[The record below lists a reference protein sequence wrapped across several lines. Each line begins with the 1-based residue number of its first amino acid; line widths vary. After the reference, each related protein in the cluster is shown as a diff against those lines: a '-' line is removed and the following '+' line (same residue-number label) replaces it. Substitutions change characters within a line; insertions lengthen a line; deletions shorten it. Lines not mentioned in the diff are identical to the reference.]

1 MSYIHIDR
9 SKTITAPVVYVV
21 YGSLKAAKEGQVR
34 AELVTAI
41 SAEGLRQDEWAGLD
55 FIDEGNELLRP
66 HGHRSNKCLTY
77 VQSWSEEL
85 DKDNPEDVQKA
96 HDLGV
101 ETARRLAPNSP
112 FLVATHIDSK
122 GGYVH
127 NHIVIL
133 NHDYL
138 TEKAAPKEAGNFHNV
153 KRVNDDLMH
162 EVGMD
167 VMQPQG
173 GWVKLRQAEKA
184 AAKAGISTDSTGL
197 GLDKLD
203 GYTWADAVRKRVD
216 ALLEDERVCG
226 ANDAAEGLTTA
237 REMLTTAREIASEYD
252 LSLQINEHNALT
264 IGLVD
269 ESGETLTYESGVKRK
284 RTRRAVDAGSKFGAG
299 YSLEG
304 IQQRI
309 TEQQQLYALE
319 VQKQA
324 RLAGLLTITEELEDE
339 EHVQENTAANIV
351 SGGNRTAGVGF
362 DGAADRGSRDAGEVA
377 EVDGR
382 ETEGIGADA
391 SEYRAADRESG
402 HTGEG
407 TAALTA
413 AADNAKRAAAAAIAD
428 DSGNDGVQRGAE
440 SGSGDNRSDYLHVD
454 EYGASDGPDSTDT
467 AGAEQHVPRD
477 AGSSKTSRAAIEKR
491 RREHQQRIKQ
501 AIDVEFD

>member
-1 MSYIHIDR
+1 MSMSYIDIDR

-34 AELVTAI
+34 AAQVTAV
-41 SAEGLRQDEWAGLD
+41 SAEGLRRDEWAGVD

-66 HGHRSNKCLTY
+66 HTQRSNKCLTY
-77 VQSWSEEL
+77 IQSWSADEF
-85 DKDNPEDVQKA
+85 DKNNPEHVQRA
-96 HDLGV
+96 HDLGA

-112 FLVATHIDSK
+112 FLVATHTDSD
-122 GGYVH
+122 GGCVH
-127 NHIVIL
+127 NHIIIL

-138 TEKAAPKEAGNFHNV
+138 TGLAAPKQAGNFYNV
-153 KRVNDDLMH
+153 KRVNDELMH
-162 EVGMD
+162 EVGME
-167 VMQPQG
+167 VLQPQG
-173 GWVKLRQAEKA
+173 SWVKLRQPEKA
-184 AAKAGISTDSTGL
+184 AAKAGISTDSSEL
-197 GLDKLD
+197 GLHELD
-203 GYTWADAVRKRVD
+203 GYTWADALRKRVD
-216 ALLEDERVCG
+216 ALIEDERVSG
-226 ANDAAEGLTTA
+226 ASGAAEGTKTA
-237 REMLTTAREIASEYD
+237 QEIAPEYD

-269 ESGETLTYESGVKRK
+269 ESGETLTYESGIKRK
-284 RTRRAVDAGSKFGAG
+284 RRRKAVDAGSKFGAG

-304 IQQRI
+304 VQQRI

-324 RLAGLLTITEELEDE
+324 RLAGLLTITGELEDE

-362 DGAADRGSRDAGEVA
+362 DGAADRGRGNAGELA
-377 EVDGR
+377 EIDGR
-382 ETEGIGADA
+382 ETEGLSGNT
-391 SEYRAADRESG
+391 SEFGAADRESG

-428 DSGNDGVQRGAE
+428 NSRDDGVQRGAE

-454 EYGASDGPDSTDT
+454 EYGASDGPDSADT
-467 AGAEQHVPRD
+467 AGAEPDVSRD
-477 AGSSKTSRAAIEKR
+477 AGSSQTPRAAIEKR
-491 RREHQQRIKQ
+491 RRERQRRLRA
-501 AIDVEFD
+501 AIEIEPEFGD

>member
-9 SKTITAPVVYVV
+9 AKTIEAPVIYVV

-34 AELVTAI
+34 AEQVTAV
-41 SAEGLRQDEWAGLD
+41 SAEGLRRDEWAGVD

-66 HGHRSNKCLTY
+66 HNHRSNKCLTY
-77 VQSWSEEL
+77 IQSWPADEF
-85 DKDNPEDVQKA
+85 DKNNPEHVQRA

-101 ETARRLAPNSP
+101 ETARRLTPNSP
-112 FLVATHIDSK
+112 FIVATHTDSA
-122 GGYVH
+122 GGCVH
-127 NHIVIL
+127 NHIIIL

-138 TEKAAPKEAGNFHNV
+138 TGKAAPKEAGNFYNV
-153 KRVNDDLMH
+153 KRVNDELMA
-162 EVGMD
+162 EVGMG

-173 GWVKLRQAEKA
+173 SWVKLRRPEKA

-197 GLDKLD
+197 GLDELD

-216 ALLEDERVCG
+216 ALLKDKRVSG
-226 ANDAAEGLTTA
+226 ASNAAEGLK
-237 REMLTTAREIASEYD
+237 TAREIASEFD

-269 ESGETLTYESGVKRK
+269 EAGETLTYESGVKRK

-304 IQQRI
+304 VQQRI
-309 TEQQQLYALE
+309 TDQQQLYALE

-324 RLAGLLTITEELEDE
+324 RLAGLLTITGELEDE
-339 EHVQENTAANIV
+339 EHVQENTTANTI

-362 DGAADRGSRDAGEVA
+362 DGAADGRGQDAGEVA

-382 ETEGIGADA
+382 EAEGIGADA
-391 SEYRAADRESG
+391 GEHRAADRESG
-402 HTGEG
+402 HIGEG
-407 TAALTA
+407 TTALTA

-428 DSGNDGVQRGAE
+428 NSRDERIPAGAE
-440 SGSGDNRSDYLHVD
+440 SSSGDHRSDYLHVD
-454 EYGASDGPDSTDT
+454 EHGAEHEPNSADA
-467 AGAEQHVPRD
+467 AGAEPDVPRD
-477 AGSSKTSRAAIEKR
+477 TRSSKASRAAIEKR
-491 RREHQQRIKQ
+491 RREREQRIKQ
-501 AIDVEFD
+501 AVDEDFDYGD

>member
-1 MSYIHIDR
+1 MSYIHVDR
-9 SKTITAPVVYVV
+9 SKTITAPVIYVV

-127 NHIVIL
+127 NHIIIL

-153 KRVNDDLMH
+153 KRVNDELMDK
-162 EVGMD
+162 VGME
-167 VMQPQG
+167 VLQPSG
-173 GWVKLRQAEKA
+173 SWVRLRQAERA
-184 AAKAGISTDSTGL
+184 AVKAGISTDSTGL
-197 GLDKLD
+197 GLDELD
-203 GYTWADAVRKRVD
+203 GYTWADCLRKRVD
-216 ALLEDERVCG
+216 ALLKDERVRG
-226 ANDAAEGLTTA
+226 ASGADEGLN
-237 REMLTTAREIASEYD
+237 TAREIASEYD
-252 LSLQINEHNALT
+252 LSLRINEHNALT

-269 ESGETLTYESGVKRK
+269 ESGETLTYESGKKRK
-284 RTRRAVDAGSKFGAG
+284 RTRRAVDAGSKFGNG

-304 IQQRI
+304 VQQRI

-319 VQKQA
+319 VQRQA
-324 RLAGLLTITEELEDE
+324 RLAGLLTITGELEDE
-339 EHVQENTAANIV
+339 EQEIAGANTI

-362 DGAADRGSRDAGEVA
+362 DGAADGGRGDAGKVA
-377 EVDGR
+377 ENSGA
-382 ETEGIGADA
+382 ETEGLSGNT
-391 SEYRAADRESG
+391 SEFGAADRESG
-402 HTGEG
+402 PIGDG
-407 TAALTA
+407 TTALTA

-428 DSGNDGVQRGAE
+428 NSRDERVPAGAE
-440 SGSGDNRSDYLHVD
+440 SSSGDHRSDYLHVD
-454 EYGASDGPDSTDT
+454 EYGASDGPDSTD
-467 AGAEQHVPRD
+467 AVGAEPDVSRD
-477 AGSSKTSRAAIEKR
+477 TGSSETSRAVIEKR
-491 RREHQQRIKQ
+491 RRERQRKLRA
-501 AIDVEFD
+501 AIEIEPEIGD

>member
-1 MSYIHIDR
+1 MSYIHVDR
-9 SKTITAPVVYVV
+9 AKTIAAPVIYVV

-34 AELVTAI
+34 AAQVTAI
-41 SAEGLRQDEWAGLD
+41 SAEGLRRDEWAGVD

-66 HGHRSNKCLTY
+66 HTQRSNKCLTY
-77 VQSWSEEL
+77 VQSFSEEL

-153 KRVNDDLMH
+153 KRVNDELMH
-162 EVGMD
+162 EVGME
-167 VMQPQG
+167 VLQPRG
-173 GWVKLRQAEKA
+173 SWVRLRQAERA

-197 GLDKLD
+197 GLDELD
-203 GYTWADAVRKRVD
+203 GYTWADALRKRVD
-216 ALLEDERVCG
+216 ALLEDERVSG
-226 ANDAAEGLTTA
+226 ADGAAEGLKTA
-237 REMLTTAREIASEYD
+237 QEIASEYD
-252 LSLQINEHNALT
+252 LSLRINEHNALT

-269 ESGETLTYESGVKRK
+269 EAGETLTYESGVKRK

-304 IQQRI
+304 VQQRI

-319 VQKQA
+319 VQRQA
-324 RLAGLLTITEELEDE
+324 RLAGLLTITEEIGDI
-339 EHVQENTAANIV
+339 EHVQENTTANTI

-362 DGAADRGSRDAGEVA
+362 DGAADRGRGNAGEVA

-440 SGSGDNRSDYLHVD
+440 GSGGDNRSDYLHVD
-454 EYGASDGPDSTDT
+454 EYGASDGPNSTDT

-477 AGSSKTSRAAIEKR
+477 AGSGKASRAAIEKR
-491 RREHQQRIKQ
+491 RRERQRRLR
-501 AIDVEFD
+501 AAVEIEPEIGD

>member
-77 VQSWSEEL
+77 VQSFSEEL

-127 NHIVIL
+127 NHIIIL

-153 KRVNDDLMH
+153 KRVNDELMD
-162 EVGMD
+162 EVGME
-167 VMQPQG
+167 VLQPRG
-173 GWVKLRQAEKA
+173 SWVKLRQAEKA

-197 GLDKLD
+197 GLHELD
-203 GYTWADAVRKRVD
+203 GYTWADALRKRVD
-216 ALLEDERVCG
+216 ALLEDKRVNG
-226 ANDAAEGLTTA
+226 ASGAAEGLTTA
-237 REMLTTAREIASEYD
+237 QEIASEYD

-309 TEQQQLYALE
+309 AEQQQLYALE
-319 VQKQA
+319 VQRQA

-339 EHVQENTAANIV
+339 EHVQENTTANTI
-351 SGGNRTAGVGF
+351 SGGNRAAGMGF
-362 DGAADRGSRDAGEVA
+362 DGTADGGRGDAGEVA
-377 EVDGR
+377 EIDGR

-391 SEYRAADRESG
+391 GEFGAADRESG
-402 HTGEG
+402 PTREG
-407 TAALTA
+407 TAAFAAAAERAQRA
-413 AADNAKRAAAAAIAD
+413 AADFGANNSRD
-428 DSGNDGVQRGAE
+428 ERVRQGAE
-440 SGSGDNRSDYLHVD
+440 ESSGDNRGHHLNVD
-454 EYGASDGPDSTDT
+454 EYGASDGPNSTDT
-467 AGAEQHVPRD
+467 VGIESDVPRD
-477 AGSSKTSRAAIEKR
+477 AGGGQASRAAIEKR
-491 RREHQQRIKQ
+491 RRERQRRLR
-501 AIDVEFD
+501 AAVEIEPEIGD

>member
-1 MSYIHIDR
+1 MSYIHVDR
-9 SKTITAPVVYVV
+9 AKTIDAPVIYVV

-34 AELVTAI
+34 AEQVTAV

-66 HGHRSNKCLTY
+66 HTQRSNKCLTY

-112 FLVATHIDSK
+112 CIVATHIDSK

-127 NHIVIL
+127 NHIIIL

-138 TEKAAPKEAGNFHNV
+138 TGKAAPKEAGNFYNV
-153 KRVNDDLMH
+153 KRVNDELMK
-162 EVGMD
+162 EVGME
-167 VMQPQG
+167 VLQPSG
-173 GWVKLRQAEKA
+173 SWVRLRQAERA
-184 AAKAGISTDSTGL
+184 AVKAGISTDSTGL
-197 GLDKLD
+197 GLDELD
-203 GYTWADAVRKRVD
+203 GYTWADCLRKRVD
-216 ALLEDERVCG
+216 ALLKDERVSG
-226 ANDAAEGLTTA
+226 ASDAAEGLN
-237 REMLTTAREIASEYD
+237 TAREIASEYD
-252 LSLQINEHNALT
+252 LSLVVNEHDALT

-304 IQQRI
+304 VQQRI
-309 TEQQQLYALE
+309 AEQQQLYALAVE
-319 VQKQA
+319 RQA
-324 RLAGLLTITEELEDE
+324 RLAGLADITNEIGEVDDE
-339 EHVQENTAANIV
+339 QEIASAAAI
-351 SGGNRTAGVGF
+351 SSRNRAASMGF
-362 DGAADRGSRDAGEVA
+362 DGAADGRGRDAGEVA

-382 ETEGIGADA
+382 EAEGIDNST

-428 DSGNDGVQRGAE
+428 NSRDERVPAGAE
-440 SGSGDNRSDYLHVD
+440 SSSGDDRSDYLHVD
-454 EYGASDGPDSTDT
+454 EYGASDGPDPTD
-467 AGAEQHVPRD
+467 AVGAEPDVPRD
-477 AGSSKTSRAAIEKR
+477 TRSSKSSRAAIEKR
-491 RREHQQRIKQ
+491 RREREQRIKQ
-501 AIDVEFD
+501 AVDEDFDYGD